1 MSGTDLIAELEA
13 RNLIHDSTDRDAL
26 RAAVADGP
34 VAIYYGCDPTADSLH
49 VGNLIGLV
57 MLRRFQDAGHRPIA
71 LAGGA
76 TGMVGD
82 PSGRSDERNLLDD
95 DTLNHNVASI
105 KEQISRIVDLGSGG
119 GELVDNRD
127 WTQPIT
133 ILEFLR
139 DVGKHVTVNQM
150 LARES
155 IKLRVNSEH
164 GISFTEFSY
173 MLLQAN
179 DYLWL
184 HDHLGCSIQIGGS
197 DQWGNIIAGVDLI
210 RRKRAEHVHAFSWP
224 LLTAPDG
231 SKLGKTTGARVWLDA
246 AKTSP
251 YQFRQHWMQAPDDQ
265 VDAQLLTF
273 SLQPVEQ
280 IRAIVAEHVE
290 APHLRFAQRALADEM
305 TALVHGAP
313 AAVARPRRP
322 RKPSSRWPPRSR
334 RPGSQRPI
342 STTRSPCSSA
352 PDWPRRTA
360 THAAPSR
367 SGRSTRT
374 VRSSTRTPCS
384 AGRNWCTADTCC
396 SARARSRTTCWKFF
410 PEAGC
415 NAYRNCYLLTP
426 PHGALQALRKGHSAP
441 TPDDADLESP
451 LFRCVPEPRLLEN
464 GREDRTPVRAV
475 RAHLRVVTELS
486 VNFAVV
492 YPDGSNTV
500 IGRLELCTSGRS
512 HSKDASS
519 T

>member
-1 MSGTDLIAELEA
+1 MAGTDLIAELEA

-26 RAAVADGP
+26 RDAVANGQ
-34 VAIYYGCDPTADSLH
+34 VALYYGCDPTADSLH
-49 VGNLIGLV
+49 VGNLIGLI

-95 DTLNHNVASI
+95 ETLNHNVAAI
-105 KEQISRIVDLGSGG
+105 KEQLSRIVDVGDGRA
-119 GELVDNRD
+119 ELVDNRD

-133 ILEFLR
+133 VLEFLR

-184 HDHLGCSIQIGGS
+184 HDHLGCTIQIGGS

-210 RRKRAEHVHAFSWP
+210 RRKRGAHVHAFSWP
-224 LLTAPDG
+224 LLTAADG

-251 YQFRQHWMQAPDDQ
+251 YQFRQHWMQTPDEL
-265 VDAQLLTF
+265 VESQLMTF
-273 SLQPVEQ
+273 SLQPIEQ
-280 IRAIVAEHVE
+280 IRAIVNEHTE

-313 AAVARPRRP
+313 AAVAAAEAADLLFSGDPTIASEEAFTMLADEI
-322 RKPSSRWPPRSR
+322 PSSRLSADELADPIAVFVGAGLASSNGDARRSAA
-334 RPGSQRPI
+334 QR
-342 STTRSPCSSA
+342 SFYANGVQLDEKSLLS
-352 PDWPRRTA
+352 DQKLV
-360 THAAPSR
+360 H
-367 SGRSTRT
+367 G
-374 VRSSTRTPCS
+374 
-384 AGRNWCTADTCC
+384 
-396 SARARSRTTCWKFF
+396 K
-410 PEAGC
+410 
-415 NAYRNCYLLTP
+415 YLL
-426 PHGALQALRKGHSAP
+426 LRKGKKSHH
-441 TPDDADLESP
+441 
-451 LFRCVPEPRLLEN
+451 LLEIF
-464 GREDRTPVRAV
+464 
-475 RAHLRVVTELS
+475 S
-486 VNFAVV
+486 
-492 YPDGSNTV
+492 
-500 IGRLELCTSGRS
+500 
-512 HSKDASS
+512 
-519 T
+519 